1 MFKQIFYFLSF
12 LLFCSCNNG
21 RNDQGNSLTGKQIF
35 KSNCVS
41 CHGVMGDLMTNGA
54 RNLKQS
60 TLSLEERIMIIRDGR
75 NVMTSFREKLSNDQI
90 RKVAEHTLTLR
101 DTISTDGK

>member
-1 MFKQIFYFLSF
+1 
-12 LLFCSCNNG
+12 
-21 RNDQGNSLTGKQIF
+21 
-35 KSNCVS
+35 
-41 CHGVMGDLMTNGA
+41 MGDLMINGA

-90 RKVAEHTLTLR
+90 RKVAGHTLTLR

>member
-1 MFKQIFYFLSF
+1 
-12 LLFCSCNNG
+12 
-21 RNDQGNSLTGKQIF
+21 
-35 KSNCVS
+35 
-41 CHGVMGDLMTNGA
+41 MGDLMTNGA

>member
-1 MFKQIFYFLSF
+1 
-12 LLFCSCNNG
+12 
-21 RNDQGNSLTGKQIF
+21 
-35 KSNCVS
+35 
-41 CHGVMGDLMTNGA
+41 MTNGA